1 MSATEKFSA
10 GENSYAAWKETLV
23 QTDAAAGPAA
33 WDESAHRGP
42 LSFEEMGLEL
52 KGLGTLLLVGLG
64 LLAASGLFLLLNAN
78 HLSRGEQ
85 TTGVV
90 IGHKERYHR
99 RSGRSHAPVVEYVV
113 AGEVYRI
120 VGRASAAKKM
130 YPVHQEVTV
139 LYLPDDPG
147 DAVISDFMQLYL
159 ASTILGTL
167 GALVLAGAGGLSVHV
182 FRKSGWR
189 LLPG

>member
-23 QTDAAAGPAA
+23 QADSAAGAAA
-33 WDESAHRGP
+33 WDESAHKGP
-42 LSFEEMGLEL
+42 LSFGELSLEL
-52 KGLGTLLLVGLG
+52 KGLGTLLLAGLG

-90 IGHKERYHR
+90 VGHKERYHR
-99 RSGRSHAPVVEYVV
+99 RAGRSHAPVVQYVV
-113 AGEVYRI
+113 AGEAYRI
-120 VGRASAAKKM
+120 VGQASAARKM
-130 YPVHQEVTV
+130 YPIHQEVAV

-147 DAVISDFMQLYL
+147 NGVINDFMQLYL

-167 GALVLAGAGGLSVHV
+167 GALTLAGAVGLTVYV
-182 FRKSGWR
+182 VRKAGWR